1 MSRKPNRL
9 IYEKS
14 PYLLRHAYN
23 PVDWYPWGEE
33 AFEKARS
40 EDKPIFL
47 SIGYLACHWC
57 MVMERESFEDEE
69 IAELLNRYFVPVKVD
84 REERPD
90 VDHFYMTACQAMT
103 GGGGWPLTVFL
114 TPEGK
119 PFFAGTYF
127 PKESHPN
134 LPGLKE
140 LLVRIAYLWNNQR
153 DLILRTGERIQ
164 EALLKFPRSSYAGA
178 VTDKLLR
185 LAYEELS
192 SQFDPEY
199 GGFGRAPKFPT
210 PHHINFLLR
219 WWRRAG
225 ENKALAMAEKTLEGM
240 SRGGIWDHIGF
251 GFHRYSVDE
260 KWRAPHFEKMLYDQA
275 LLAIA
280 FLETYQAT
288 GKPFYASMA
297 SRIFE
302 YALRDLRA
310 PERAFYSSES
320 AESEEEEGKFYL
332 WTREE
337 IEAILGKERGE
348 LFASFYGVGEQKS
361 VLHVQRPLH
370 EFASERGISP
380 EELERLLEEGRQT
393 LYRARLGR
401 PRPPRDEKILTDWN
415 GLMIA
420 ALAMGGR
427 ILNSSTYTEAAI
439 QAAEFL
445 LERMRTGEG
454 LLNHRYFNGES
465 GIPGFLDD
473 YAFLGWGF
481 LELYSTTF
489 APRYLEEAIA
499 LATKLLELFQD
510 PEGNGLF
517 FSRGPSF
524 PIKTFYDGAIPSG
537 NSVAA
542 MIFLKLGRITGKP
555 ELEREGW
562 KILEGASGIIGN
574 SPSAYTFLLTAV
586 DFAIGPTKEIVI
598 AAKSEREAGDFLQVL
613 NAHLLPESIVLFR
626 PEKPESQSLFRLAP
640 WLEPLSPIGGK
651 ATVYLC
657 ENYTCHLPITSVE
670 ELKEALS
677 LRKRA

>member
-9 IYEKS
+9 IHEKS
-14 PYLLRHAYN
+14 PYLLHHAYN

-40 EDKPIFL
+40 EDKPLFL

-57 MVMERESFEDEE
+57 MVMERESFEDED

-127 PKESHPN
+127 PKESRGN
-134 LPGLKE
+134 LPGLKD
-140 LLVRIAYLWNNQR
+140 LLERIAYLWNNQKE
-153 DLILRTGERIQ
+153 LILRTGERIG
-164 EALLKFPRSSYAGA
+164 EILLKIPGSSYAGA
-178 VTDKLLR
+178 VTEKLLR

-192 SQFDPEY
+192 FQFDPDY
-199 GGFGRAPKFPT
+199 GGFGGAPKFPT
-210 PHHINFLLR
+210 PHHIFFLLR
-219 WWRRAG
+219 WWRRTG

-260 KWRAPHFEKMLYDQA
+260 KWLVPHFEKMLYDQA

-288 GKPFYASMA
+288 GKPFYALMA

-302 YALRDLRA
+302 YALRDLKA
-310 PERAFYSSES
+310 PEGAFYSSES
-320 AESEEEEGKFYL
+320 AESEGEEGRFYL
-332 WTREE
+332 WTRKE
-337 IEAILGKERGE
+337 IEAILGKEKGE
-348 LFASFYGVGEQKS
+348 LFASFYGVENRKS
-361 VLHVQRPLH
+361 VLHVQKSPH
-370 EFASERGISP
+370 KFAEERGISV
-380 EELERLLEEGRQT
+380 EELEKLLEESREA
-393 LYRARLGR
+393 LYQARLKR

-427 ILNSSTYTEAAI
+427 ILNNPDYIRAAI
-439 QAAEFL
+439 LASEFL
-445 LERMRTGEG
+445 LDRMRTSEG
-454 LLNHRYFNGES
+454 FLYHRYFDGES
-465 GIPGFLDD
+465 GINGFLDD
-473 YAFLGWGF
+473 YAFLGWGL
-481 LELYSTTF
+481 LELYNTTF
-489 APRYLEEAIA
+489 KPCYLEEAVN
-499 LATKLLELFQD
+499 LATKMLELFRD

-517 FSRGPSF
+517 FSKGPLS

-542 MIFLKLGRITGKP
+542 MILLKLGRITGRV

-562 KILEGASGIIGN
+562 KILEGASGVIGN
-574 SPSAYTFLLTAV
+574 SPSAYTFLLTAA
-586 DFAIGPTKEIVI
+586 DFALGPTKEIVV
-598 AAKSEREAGDFLQVL
+598 AAKSRHEAEDFLRLL
-613 NAHLLPESIVLFR
+613 NAHFIPESIILFR
-626 PEKPESQSLFRLAP
+626 PEKPERLAP
-640 WLEPLSPIGGK
+640 WLEPLSPIEGK

-657 ENYTCHLPITSVE
+657 ENYACRLPITE
-670 ELKEALS
+670 IDQLKES
-677 LRKRA
+677 IRRRVP